1 MAKRTVIARGFGIVG
16 CVASVGLFGCF
27 ASVYLSATDGHIDGS
42 GNVLGLDFMVF
53 WSSGILTEQGH
64 LLDLFERASFHALT
78 EELFAHQ
85 LPVKPRIWTYPPPM
99 LLVTVPFGWLP
110 YLWALVAWSTIFMAA
125 YLLATRMPALLAAP
139 STMANLFF
147 GQTGFLV
154 AALFFGALRLLGR
167 RPFLAGALFGLIV
180 VKPHLGVM
188 IPVALLA
195 ARAWLAFA
203 GAALTVVA
211 LALLSGLL
219 FGWEAWRLWFL
230 EVLSHQTSVIHMGI
244 GGDIMLSVW
253 QGVSHLGV
261 PRAGAWVVQALGT
274 TTAVVATW
282 WAFSRLR
289 RGLIAPLRAFS
300 ILLLATCMATP
311 YVLSYD
317 WTLVAPV
324 AIWGFAE
331 WSRKEWTRTGMG
343 LADLAECLLWMVIW
357 LLPMMW
363 FAPVPAVPT
372 MAAVAVPAALWLVV
386 RDAIRD
392 GGEYCCDR

>member
-1 MAKRTVIARGFGIVG
+1 MAKRTLIARGFGIVG
-16 CVASVGLFGCF
+16 CVASVVWFGCF
-27 ASVYLSATDGHIDGS
+27 ASVYLTATDGHIDGS
-42 GNVLGLDFMVF
+42 GSVLGLDFMVF
-53 WSSGILTEQGH
+53 WSSGVLTEQGH
-64 LLDLFERASFHALT
+64 LLDLFDRASFHALT
-78 EELFAHQ
+78 EALFAHE

-110 YLWALVAWSTIFMAA
+110 YLWALAAWSAIFLAA
-125 YLLATRMPALLAAP
+125 YLLATRMLALLAAP

-230 EVLSHQTSVIHMGI
+230 EVVAPDLGHPHGHRRRHHAVGLAGRQPSGRAQSGSLGCAGARHDDRGCCDVVGVLAPASRADRSAARVLDPPAGDMHGDALRPVLRLDAGRP
-244 GGDIMLSVW
+244 GGDLGFGGMVT
-253 QGVSHLGV
+253 QGVDAHRDGSDGPRRV
-261 PRAGAWVVQALGT
+261 PALAGDL
-274 TTAVVATW
+274 VVADD
-282 WAFSRLR
+282 
-289 RGLIAPLRAFS
+289 
-300 ILLLATCMATP
+300 
-311 YVLSYD
+311 VD
-317 WTLVAPV
+317 
-324 AIWGFAE
+324 
-331 WSRKEWTRTGMG
+331 RTGPG
-343 LADLAECLLWMVIW
+343 RAH
-357 LLPMMW
+357 
-363 FAPVPAVPT
+363 
-372 MAAVAVPAALWLVV
+372 
-386 RDAIRD
+386 D
-392 GGEYCCDR
+392 GGDRGAGGVVVGGAQHDPGRRRVLA